1 MYSGI
6 IPAFI
11 TPFTSEGEV
20 NLTSVKEML
29 DWLLGYHITGVYITG
44 STGEGLL
51 LSVEE
56 RQAVVETAI
65 EKVAGSVP
73 VIVHV
78 GAPATATAETLARH
92 AREVGADAVAS
103 VPPMFYAYN
112 KREIENYYFKLKQ
125 ASDLPVYFYN
135 IPALTNHSLDVEL
148 ASNLF
153 HNGVIDGMKYTHHD
167 MLNFRGIIEACEEKL
182 NIFSGPDE
190 MLLPFLTMGAHGG
203 IGATYS
209 AMPYLYVTL
218 FNAWQASDLAT
229 AQKLQHT
236 ANRVISTMAK
246 YGIIPA
252 VKAVMQF
259 HGIDCGAPRQPFL
272 PLTDEQKTNLKAD
285 LTEIG
290 FFDIEEELL
299 G

>member
-11 TPFTSEGEV
+11 TPFTSDGEV
-20 NLTSVKEML
+20 SLTSVKEML

-56 RQAVVETAI
+56 RQAIVEAAI

-135 IPALTNHSLDVEL
+135 IPALTNHSLDVAL
-148 ASNLF
+148 ASGLF

-209 AMPYLYVTL
+209 AMPYLYVAL